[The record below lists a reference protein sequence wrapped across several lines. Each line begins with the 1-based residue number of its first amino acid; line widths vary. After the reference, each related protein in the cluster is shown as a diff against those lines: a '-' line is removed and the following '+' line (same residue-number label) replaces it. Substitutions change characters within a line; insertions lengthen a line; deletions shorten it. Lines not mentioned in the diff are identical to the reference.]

1 MKVKARM
8 LRMISTSL
16 FDKSFLQ
23 SININESV
31 WFDHYFMPVVCPL
44 FYVETLADLKKEKLR
59 RPPEVEV
66 MLIAEKFPEV
76 NSNPS
81 VHHERLCLNNLLG
94 QRIPMDGR
102 ILRPEGKLVKSNGKI
117 ATTFSEALE
126 AKAFHR
132 WTKREFSELEHEIA
146 TAWRAQLANL
156 DLSAIP
162 KNLKALGVN
171 RQSCKTLQ
179 DVKNLADSIV
189 NRSDRPFEQMKFA
202 LDTLQIPQEFYSRIH
217 ENWKILGCKPLGIYA
232 PYAAYVLSIE
242 IFFSVAIAADFIS
255 ANRASNWA
263 DICYLAYLPFSS
275 FFVSCDNLHKLCTP
289 YFLRSNQY
297 FVWGID
303 FKEDLRKIHEYFEKF
318 PRKVREQG
326 LHAFAKFVPDICG
339 LKLPHI
345 WDEYT
350 NYHKYNES
358 KSITPPQKHE
368 SLIKEINDFKNA
380 LELKSEEIDFQPED
394 IDALYLERRVH
405 RRKGFW
411 YQVSKH
417 IKVEETA

>member
-1 MKVKARM
+1 VIPTA
-8 LRMISTSL
+8 L

-23 SININESV
+23 SINTDESV

-44 FYVETLADLKKEKLR
+44 FYVETLADLKKDNSK

-66 MLIAEKFPEV
+66 MLIAERFPEL
-76 NSNPS
+76 NSSPS

-102 ILRPEGKLVKSNGKI
+102 ILRPEGRLVKSNGKI

-132 WTKREFSELEHEIA
+132 WANREFSEIEHDIA
-146 TAWRAQLANL
+146 SAWRAQFANL

-162 KNLKALGVN
+162 KRLKSLGVN

-179 DVKNLADSIV
+179 DAKNLADSIV
-189 NRSDRPFEQMKFA
+189 NRSDQPFEQMKFA
-202 LDTLQIPQEFYSRIH
+202 LDTLQIPQEFYTRIH
-217 ENWKILGCKPLGIYA
+217 KNWRIRGCKPLGIYA
-232 PYAAYVLSIE
+232 PYAAYVLTLE
-242 IFFSVAIAADFIS
+242 VFFSVAMAADHIS
-255 ANRASNWA
+255 TDRASNWA

-275 FFVSCDNLHKLCTP
+275 FFVSSDKLHRLCAP
-289 YFLRSNQY
+289 YFLRTNQH

-303 FKEDLRKIHEYFEKF
+303 FKEDLKKIDEYFKKF
-318 PRKVREQG
+318 PRRVREKG
-326 LHAFAKFVPDICG
+326 LHAFAKFVPEG
-339 LKLPHI
+339 LSLAFPHV

-350 NYHKYNES
+350 NYPKSKES
-358 KSITPPQKHE
+358 RLITPIKKDE
-368 SLIKEINDFKNA
+368 SLVNEFNSFKNA
-380 LELKSEEIDFQPED
+380 PALKSEEIDFEPED
-394 IDALYLERRVH
+394 IDALCLERRVH

-411 YQVSKH
+411 YQISKH
-417 IKVEETA
+417 VKVPA